1 MKILEAQNALLSNFE
16 VFEFLT
22 ERQEQLGKQKQNQSR
37 RRGPGTLETLI
48 QELLLYFQSPPSPLS
63 QQPVTYSTDA
73 VTQLVKRLREF
84 DLAKGELLMILNM
97 RPQTPAQLHA
107 CVEEVEG
114 RLDEDKQSQLLDIV
128 SEVLG
133 HFPVEET
140 VEGEEMEE
148 A

>member
-1 MKILEAQNALLSNFE
+1 MLTAQ
-16 VFEFLT
+16 
-22 ERQEQLGKQKQNQSR
+22 
-37 RRGPGTLETLI
+37 
-48 QELLLYFQSPPSPLS
+48 LLLYFQSPPSPLS

-73 VTQLVKRLREF
+73 VTELVKRLREF

-114 RLDEDKQSQLLDIV
+114 RLDEDKQSRLLDIV

-133 HFPVEET
+133 HFPVEEA